1 MTAVPASDPAPATTE
16 PSTEPLAVPLAP
28 PTADT
33 ALHRVHLLA
42 QGLRI
47 DGLPE
52 LRNRLLPRLIAAL
65 LQAHEQGLARVDS
78 PCARA
83 ELRERI
89 AGMAELHR
97 TQVWRALA
105 LLDDGPLAPLIE
117 ASARSSGPFWLNAEL
132 LARCRFELDGE
143 PASGPALARWL
154 GQQRPVRAPA
164 AATLLPLAYAEAL
177 ARADY
182 LLDRGELYPAR
193 LALQQAAPHVP
204 AGDEA
209 AAAALGLRRA
219 RIARRLGDWAALQ
232 DELRELGQTLNNG
245 RLPRQERRQLRARVA
260 ILAAWH
266 WYGSLGQAAPALDKL
281 DEVDAEVLAGDST
294 LRCDHGNLR
303 GIVLRELAI
312 ARGDAA
318 LAMQS
323 LASLGDALRSASLAG
338 LPDAL
343 QVCAANL
350 SNALGQLVEAGLM
363 PSDGDGIEDAVRWLL
378 LSDALCARW
387 QLGRSTLLNT
397 IFLLR
402 LAALG
407 RLDFAALQRL
417 ATAQGLPLP
426 ADSFGEL
433 ATQRWASCRARHS
446 QIPADQRCAFL
457 LLWARHALAE
467 GDAFSA
473 TDLVR
478 QARLQARKL
487 RDETARRRYLD
498 EAQALMPQ
506 TRRA

>member
-1 MTAVPASDPAPATTE
+1 MTASTAPAPAA
-16 PSTEPLAVPLAP
+16 L
-28 PTADT
+28 PTADQS
-33 ALHRVHLLA
+33 LHLIQLLP

-47 DGLPE
+47 DGQPE
-52 LRNRLLPRLIAAL
+52 LRSRLLPRLIAAL

-78 PCARA
+78 PCSRA

-105 LLDDGPLAPLIE
+105 LLDDSPLAALIE
-117 ASARSSGPFWLNAEL
+117 ASARSSGPFWLNGAL
-132 LARCRFELDGE
+132 LSGCRVEIDGE
-143 PASGPALARWL
+143 AATGEALARWL

-164 AATLLPLAYAEAL
+164 AAPLLPLAYAEAL

-204 AGDEA
+204 PGDDA

-245 RLPRQERRQLRARVA
+245 RLPRPERRQLRARVA

-266 WYGSLGQAAPALDKL
+266 WFGSLGQAAPALDKL
-281 DEVDAEVLAGDST
+281 DEVDPDVLAADST

-303 GIVLRELAI
+303 GIVLRDLAI

-318 LAMQS
+318 LAAQS
-323 LASLGDALRSASLAG
+323 LASLGEALRSASLAG

-350 SNALGQLVEAGLM
+350 SHALGRLAEAALL
-363 PSDGDGIEDAVRWLL
+363 PTDGPGVEDALRWLL

-387 QLGRSTLLNT
+387 QLGRSSLLNT

-402 LAALG
+402 LATLG
-407 RLDFAALQRL
+407 GLNFAALQRL
-417 ATAQGLPLP
+417 ATTQGLPLP
-426 ADSFGEL
+426 ATSFGDL
-433 ATQRWASCRARHS
+433 AAQRWASCRARQS

-457 LLWARHALAE
+457 LLWARHALDE

-487 RDETARRRYLD
+487 RDEGARRRYLD
-498 EAQALMPQ
+498 EADTLMPQ
-506 TRRA
+506 SRRA

>member
-1 MTAVPASDPAPATTE
+1 MTASTVPASPASLAMPAVNAPAHC
-16 PSTEPLAVPLAP
+16 VQ
-28 PTADT
+28 
-33 ALHRVHLLA
+33 LLP

-78 PCARA
+78 PCSRA

-105 LLDDGPLAPLIE
+105 LLDDSPLAALIE
-117 ASARSSGPFWLNAEL
+117 ASARSSGPFWLNTAL
-132 LARCRFELDGE
+132 LPACRFEIDGA
-143 PASGPALARWL
+143 PATGEALAQWL
-154 GQQRPVRAPA
+154 GQQRPVRAPVA
-164 AATLLPLAYAEAL
+164 APLLPLAYAEAL

-204 AGDEA
+204 PGDDA

-232 DELRELGQTLNNG
+232 DELRDLGQTLNHS
-245 RLPRQERRQLRARVA
+245 RLPRLERRQLRARVA

-266 WYGSLGQAAPALDKL
+266 WFGSLGQAAPALDKL
-281 DEVDAEVLAGDST
+281 DEVDPDVLAADST

-303 GIVLRELAI
+303 GIVLRDLAI

-318 LAMQS
+318 LAAQS

-350 SNALGQLVEAGLM
+350 SNAIGRLVEAELLPAAG
-363 PSDGDGIEDAVRWLL
+363 PDSADSPGVEDALRWLL

-387 QLGRSTLLNT
+387 QLGRSSLLNT

-426 ADSFGEL
+426 ATSFGDL
-433 ATQRWASCRARHS
+433 AAQRWASCRARQS

-487 RDETARRRYLD
+487 RDEEARRRYLD
-498 EAQALMPQ
+498 EADALMP
-506 TRRA
+506 RAQRA

>member
-1 MTAVPASDPAPATTE
+1 MSGVDR
-16 PSTEPLAVPLAP
+16 
-28 PTADT
+28 PT
-33 ALHRVHLLA
+33 HRVQLLP

-47 DGLPE
+47 DGQPE
-52 LRNRLLPRLIAAL
+52 LRSRLLPRLIAAL

-78 PCARA
+78 PCSRA

-105 LLDDGPLAPLIE
+105 LLDDGELAALIE
-117 ASARSSGPFWLNAEL
+117 ASARSSGPFWLNAQL
-132 LARCRFELDGE
+132 LPTCRFEIDGE
-143 PASGPALARWL
+143 PATG
-154 GQQRPVRAPA
+154 
-164 AATLLPLAYAEAL
+164 EAL

-204 AGDEA
+204 PGDDA

-232 DELRELGQTLNNG
+232 DELRDLGQTLNHS
-245 RLPRQERRQLRARVA
+245 RLPRLERRQLRARVA

-266 WYGSLGQAAPALDKL
+266 WFGSLGQAAPALDKL
-281 DEVDAEVLAGDST
+281 DEVDPEVLAADST

-303 GIVLRELAI
+303 GIVLRDLAI

-318 LAMQS
+318 LAAQS

-350 SNALGQLVEAGLM
+350 SNAIGRLVEADLLPAGG
-363 PSDGDGIEDAVRWLL
+363 PDSPDSPEGSGVEDALRWLL

-387 QLGRSTLLNT
+387 QLGRSSLLNT

-426 ADSFGEL
+426 ATSFGEL
-433 ATQRWASCRARHS
+433 AAQRWASCRARQS

-457 LLWARHALAE
+457 LLWARHALDE

-487 RDETARRRYLD
+487 RDEEARRRYLG
-498 EAQALMPQ
+498 EADALMPQ
-506 TRRA
+506 SRQA

>member
-1 MTAVPASDPAPATTE
+1 MTVATAATVSSAP
-16 PSTEPLAVPLAP
+16 V
-28 PTADT
+28 ADGVS
-33 ALHRVHLLA
+33 HRLQLLPH
-42 QGLRI
+42 GLRI

-52 LRNRLLPRLIAAL
+52 LRNRLLPRLLAAL

-78 PCARA
+78 PCSRA

-105 LLDDGPLAPLIE
+105 LLDDGPLAALIE
-117 ASARSSGPFWLNAEL
+117 ASARSSGPFWLNAPL
-132 LARCRFELDGE
+132 LARCQVEIDGE
-143 PASGPALARWL
+143 PAAGEALARWL

-164 AATLLPLAYAEAL
+164 AAPLLPLAYAEAL

-204 AGDEA
+204 EGDDA

-232 DELRELGQTLNNG
+232 DELRELGQALNHG
-245 RLPRQERRQLRARVA
+245 RLPRLERRQLRARVA

-281 DEVDAEVLAGDST
+281 DEVEPEALASDST

-303 GIVLRELAI
+303 GIVLRELALT
-312 ARGDAA
+312 RGDAA
-318 LAMQS
+318 LATQS
-323 LASLGDALRSASLAG
+323 LASLGDALRAASLAG

-350 SNALGQLVEAGLM
+350 SNTLGQLVEAGLL
-363 PSDGDGIEDAVRWLL
+363 PAAGPGIEDALRWLL

-387 QLGRSTLLNT
+387 QLGRSSLLNT

-417 ATAQGLPLP
+417 ASAQGLPLP
-426 ADSFGEL
+426 AVSFNEL
-433 ATQRWASCRARHS
+433 AAQRWASCRARHS

-457 LLWARHALAE
+457 LLWARHALDE
-467 GDAFSA
+467 GDAFTA

-487 RDETARRRYLD
+487 RDEDARRRYLD
-498 EAQALMPQ
+498 EAETLMPR

>member
-1 MTAVPASDPAPATTE
+1 MTAVHHS
-16 PSTEPLAVPLAP
+16 PL
-28 PTADT
+28 T
-33 ALHRVHLLA
+33 HQIQLLP

-47 DGLPE
+47 DELPE
-52 LRNRLLPRLIAAL
+52 LRSRLLPRLIAAL

-78 PCARA
+78 PCSRA

-105 LLDDGPLAPLIE
+105 LLDDSPLAALIE
-117 ASARSSGPFWLNAEL
+117 ASARSSGPFWLNAVL
-132 LARCRFELDGE
+132 LPACRFEIDGE
-143 PASGPALARWL
+143 PATGEALARWL

-164 AATLLPLAYAEAL
+164 AAPLLPLAYAEAL

-204 AGDEA
+204 PGDDA

-232 DELRELGQTLNNG
+232 DELRELGQTLNNS
-245 RLPRQERRQLRARVA
+245 RLPRLERRQLRARVA

-266 WYGSLGQAAPALDKL
+266 WFGSLGQAAPALDKL
-281 DEVDAEVLAGDST
+281 DEVDPDVLAADST

-318 LAMQS
+318 LAAQS

-350 SNALGQLVEAGLM
+350 SNAIGRLVEAELL
-363 PSDGDGIEDAVRWLL
+363 PAASVDNPDGPDSPDGPGIEDALRWLL

-387 QLGRSTLLNT
+387 QLGRSSLLNT

-407 RLDFAALQRL
+407 RLNFTALQRL

-426 ADSFGEL
+426 ATSFGEL
-433 ATQRWASCRARHS
+433 AAQRWASCRARQS

-457 LLWARHALAE
+457 LLWARHALDE

-487 RDETARRRYLD
+487 RDEEARRRYLD
-498 EAQALMPQ
+498 EADALMP
-506 TRRA
+506 RAQRA

>member
-1 MTAVPASDPAPATTE
+1 MSGVDR
-16 PSTEPLAVPLAP
+16 
-28 PTADT
+28 PT
-33 ALHRVHLLA
+33 HRVQLLP

-47 DGLPE
+47 DGQPE
-52 LRNRLLPRLIAAL
+52 LRSRLLPRLIAAL

-78 PCARA
+78 PCSRA

-105 LLDDGPLAPLIE
+105 LLDDGELAALIE
-117 ASARSSGPFWLNAEL
+117 ASARSSGPFWLNAQL
-132 LARCRFELDGE
+132 LPTCRFEIDGE
-143 PASGPALARWL
+143 PATGEALARWL

-164 AATLLPLAYAEAL
+164 AAPLLPLAYAEAL

-204 AGDEA
+204 PGDDA

-232 DELRELGQTLNNG
+232 DELRDLGQTLNHS
-245 RLPRQERRQLRARVA
+245 RLPRLERRQLRARVA

-266 WYGSLGQAAPALDKL
+266 WFGSLGQAAPALDKL
-281 DEVDAEVLAGDST
+281 DEVDPEVLAADST

-303 GIVLRELAI
+303 GIVLRDLAI

-318 LAMQS
+318 LAAQS

-350 SNALGQLVEAGLM
+350 SNAIGRLVEADLLPAGG
-363 PSDGDGIEDAVRWLL
+363 PDSPDSPEGSGVEDALRWLL

-387 QLGRSTLLNT
+387 QLGRSSLLNT

-426 ADSFGEL
+426 ATSFGEL
-433 ATQRWASCRARHS
+433 AAQRWASCRARQS

-457 LLWARHALAE
+457 LLWARHALDE

-487 RDETARRRYLD
+487 RDEEARRRYLG
-498 EAQALMPQ
+498 EADALMPQ
-506 TRRA
+506 SRQA

>member
-1 MTAVPASDPAPATTE
+1 MTAVHDS
-16 PSTEPLAVPLAP
+16 LP
-28 PTADT
+28 P
-33 ALHRVHLLA
+33 HRVQLLP

-47 DGLPE
+47 DDHPE
-52 LRNRLLPRLIAAL
+52 LRSRLLPRLIAAL
-65 LQAHEQGLARVDS
+65 LQAHEQGFARVDS
-78 PCARA
+78 PCTRS

-105 LLDDGPLAPLIE
+105 LLDDGPLAALID
-117 ASARSSGPFWLNAEL
+117 ASARSSGPFWLNAER
-132 LARCRFELDGE
+132 LADCRFEIDGA
-143 PASGPALARWL
+143 PATGDALARWL

-164 AATLLPLAYAEAL
+164 AAPLLPLAYAEAL

-193 LALQQAAPHVP
+193 LALQQAAPHLP
-204 AGDEA
+204 EGDDA

-232 DELRELGQTLNNG
+232 DELRELGQTLNHG
-245 RLPRQERRQLRARVA
+245 RLPRLERRQLRARVD

-266 WYGSLGQAAPALDKL
+266 WFGSLGQAAPALDKL
-281 DEVDAEVLAGDST
+281 DEVDPEVLASDST

-303 GIVLRELAI
+303 GIVLRELAL

-323 LASLGDALRSASLAG
+323 LASLGDALRCASLAG

-350 SNALGQLVEAGLM
+350 SNALGQLVEAGLL
-363 PSDGDGIEDAVRWLL
+363 PAGGGDGAGSPGIEDALRWLL

-407 RLDFAALQRL
+407 RLGFAALQRL
-417 ATAQGLPLP
+417 ATEQGLPLP
-426 ADSFGEL
+426 ASSLSEL
-433 ATQRWASCRARHS
+433 AAQRWASCRARHS

-457 LLWARHALAE
+457 LLWARHALDE

-487 RDETARRRYLD
+487 RDEVARRRYLD
-498 EAQALMPQ
+498 EADMLMAPASGANA
-506 TRRA
+506 RNAS

>member
-1 MTAVPASDPAPATTE
+1 MTASTVPASPAAH
-16 PSTEPLAVPLAP
+16 AVDAS
-28 PTADT
+28 A
-33 ALHRVHLLA
+33 HCVQLLP
-42 QGLRI
+42 QGLRV
-47 DGLPE
+47 DALPE
-52 LRNRLLPRLIAAL
+52 LRSRLLPRLIAAL

-78 PCARA
+78 PCTRA

-117 ASARSSGPFWLNAEL
+117 ASARSSGPFWLNAAL
-132 LARCRFELDGE
+132 LAACRFEIDGE
-143 PASGPALARWL
+143 PATGETLARWL

-164 AATLLPLAYAEAL
+164 TAPLLPLAYAEAL

-204 AGDEA
+204 PGDDA

-232 DELRELGQTLNNG
+232 DELRELGQTLNNS
-245 RLPRQERRQLRARVA
+245 RLPRLERRQLRARVA

-266 WYGSLGQAAPALDKL
+266 WFGSLGQAAPALDKL
-281 DEVDAEVLAGDST
+281 DEVDPDVLAADST

-303 GIVLRELAI
+303 GIVLRDLAI

-318 LAMQS
+318 LAAQS

-350 SNALGQLVEAGLM
+350 SNAIGRLVEAELL
-363 PSDGDGIEDAVRWLL
+363 PAGDPDSADSPGVEDALRWLL

-387 QLGRSTLLNT
+387 QLGRSSLLNT

-426 ADSFGEL
+426 ATSFGDL
-433 ATQRWASCRARHS
+433 AAQRWASCRARQS

-457 LLWARHALAE
+457 LLWARHALDE

-487 RDETARRRYLD
+487 RDEEARRRYLG
-498 EAQALMPQ
+498 EADALMPQ
-506 TRRA
+506 SRQA

>member
-1 MTAVPASDPAPATTE
+1 MTAAASSAT
-16 PSTEPLAVPLAP
+16 PLACAP
-28 PTADT
+28 
-33 ALHRVHLLA
+33 HRLQLLPH
-42 QGLRI
+42 GLRI
-47 DGLPE
+47 DALPE
-52 LRNRLLPRLIAAL
+52 LRSRLLPRLLAAL
-65 LQAHEQGLARVDS
+65 LQAHEQGLARIDS
-78 PCARA
+78 PCSRA
-83 ELRERI
+83 ELCERI

-105 LLDDGPLAPLIE
+105 LLDDSPLATLIE
-117 ASARSSGPFWLNAEL
+117 ARARSSGPFWLNASR
-132 LARCRFELDGE
+132 LAACRIEIDGE
-143 PASGPALARWL
+143 PATGQALARWL
-154 GQQRPVRAPA
+154 GQERPVRAPA
-164 AATLLPLAYAEAL
+164 AAPLLPLAYAEAL

-193 LALQQAAPHVP
+193 LALQQAAAHAPD
-204 AGDEA
+204 ADAA

-232 DELRELGQTLNNG
+232 DELRDLGQTLNHS
-245 RLPRQERRQLRARVA
+245 RLPRIERRQLRARVA

-266 WYGSLGQAAPALDKL
+266 WFGSLGQAAAALEKL
-281 DEVDAEVLAGDST
+281 DEVDPEVLASDST

-303 GIVLRELAI
+303 GIVLRELAL

-318 LAMQS
+318 LAAQS
-323 LASLGDALRSASLAG
+323 LSSLGDALRSASLAG

-350 SNALGQLVEAGLM
+350 SNALGQLVEAGLL
-363 PSDGDGIEDAVRWLL
+363 PAESLGIEDAIRWLL

-387 QLGRSTLLNT
+387 QLGRSSLLNT

-417 ATAQGLPLP
+417 ATEQGLPLP
-426 ADSFGEL
+426 ASSLQEL
-433 ATQRWASCRARHS
+433 AAQRWASCRARHS
-446 QIPADQRCAFL
+446 QLPADQRCAFL
-457 LLWARHALAE
+457 LLWARHALDE

-487 RDETARRRYLD
+487 RDEAARRRYLD
-498 EAQALMPQ
+498 EADALMP
-506 TRRA
+506 RAQQA

>member
-1 MTAVPASDPAPATTE
+1 MTHPAP
-16 PSTEPLAVPLAP
+16 
-28 PTADT
+28 
-33 ALHRVHLLA
+33 LHRIQL
-42 QGLRI
+42 QPTGLRI

-52 LRNRLLPRLIAAL
+52 LRSRLLPKLLAAL

-83 ELRERI
+83 DLCERI

-105 LLDDGPLAPLIE
+105 LLEDGPLAPLIE
-117 ASARSSGPFWLNAEL
+117 ASARSSGPFWLNAPL
-132 LARCRFELDGE
+132 LAACRFEIEGAPAEGE
-143 PASGPALARWL
+143 ALAGWL

-164 AATLLPLAYAEAL
+164 AAPLLPLGYAEAL
-177 ARADY
+177 ARADFQ
-182 LLDRGELYPAR
+182 LDRGELYPAR
-193 LALQQAAPHVP
+193 LAVQQAAAHLPE
-204 AGDEA
+204 GDAA

-232 DELRELGQTLNNG
+232 DELRDLGHALNNA
-245 RLPRQERRQLRARVA
+245 RLPRAERRQLRARVA

-266 WYGSLGQAAPALDKL
+266 WYGSLGQPAAALDKL
-281 DEVDAEVLAGDST
+281 DEVDLEVLGADPT

-303 GIVLRELAI
+303 GIVLRELAV

-318 LAMQS
+318 LATQS
-323 LASLGDALRSASLAG
+323 LASLGDALRGASLGG

-350 SNALGQLVEAGLM
+350 AHTLGQLAEAGLLAA
-363 PSDGDGIEDAVRWLL
+363 DGPGLEDALRWLL

-387 QLGRSTLLNT
+387 QLGRSSLLNT

-402 LAALG
+402 LAAFA
-407 RLDFAALQRL
+407 RLDFPALQRL
-417 ATAQGLPLP
+417 ATGEGLPLP
-426 ADSFGEL
+426 ATSYGEL
-433 ATQRWASCRARHS
+433 AQQRWTACRARHS
-446 QIPADQRCAFL
+446 QIPPDQRCAFL
-457 LLWARHALAE
+457 LLWARHALDE

-487 RDETARRRYLD
+487 RDEQARRRYLAD
-498 EAQALMPQ
+498 ADALMPES
-506 TRRA
+506 RRA

>member
-1 MTAVPASDPAPATTE
+1 MTLSPASTAPVA
-16 PSTEPLAVPLAP
+16 
-28 PTADT
+28 PTAD
-33 ALHRVHLLA
+33 LPSHRLQLLP

-52 LRNRLLPRLIAAL
+52 LRSRLLPRLIAAL

-78 PCARA
+78 PCSRA

-105 LLDDGPLAPLIE
+105 LLDDSPLAALIE
-117 ASARSSGPFWLNAEL
+117 ASARSSGPFWLNAAL
-132 LARCRFELDGE
+132 LPACRFEIDGE
-143 PASGPALARWL
+143 PATGEALARWL

-164 AATLLPLAYAEAL
+164 AAPLLPLAYAEAL

-204 AGDEA
+204 PGDDA

-232 DELRELGQTLNNG
+232 DELRELGQALNNS
-245 RLPRQERRQLRARVA
+245 RLPRLERRQLRARVA

-266 WYGSLGQAAPALDKL
+266 WFGSLGQAAPALDKL
-281 DEVDAEVLAGDST
+281 DEVDPDVLAADST

-303 GIVLRELAI
+303 GIVLRDLAI

-318 LAMQS
+318 LAAQS

-350 SNALGQLVEAGLM
+350 SNALGRLVEADLL
-363 PSDGDGIEDAVRWLL
+363 PADGPGIEDALRWLL

-387 QLGRSTLLNT
+387 QLGRSSLLNT

-426 ADSFGEL
+426 ATSFGDL
-433 ATQRWASCRARHS
+433 AAQRWASCRARQS

-457 LLWARHALAE
+457 LLWARHALDE

-487 RDETARRRYLD
+487 RDEEARRRYLD

-506 TRRA
+506 SRRA